1 LLTGRDVAVAALLGA
16 EEFGFSTGPL
26 ITLGCIMMRVCH
38 MNTCPVG
45 VATQDPE
52 LRKKFCG
59 KPEYVINF
67 FRFVAEELRQ
77 IMAELGFRTLDEMVG
92 HRERLDVREAV
103 ENWKAKGLDFS
114 KILYQPPVDE
124 KTPLRCT
131 EKQSD
136 DLAGALDHD
145 LIRQAKPAL
154 ERGERVVI
162 HTQIRNIHRT
172 VGAMLSHEISKRY
185 GERGLPDD
193 RITIHATGSAGQSFG
208 GFGAKGITFRITG
221 DANDYFG
228 KGLSGAKLIIRPPED
243 ATFIAEDNILIGN
256 VAFYGAVKG
265 EAYIRGRAGERFCV
279 RNSGVHTVVEGI
291 GDHGCEYM
299 TGGSVVV
306 LGPTGRN
313 FAAGMSGGIAFVFD
327 EAGDFIEN
335 RCNPEMVDFD
345 PLTNDDIANLCE
357 RLEKHLEYTG
367 SAVARRI
374 LHNWQNSVKKFIK
387 VIPVD
392 YKRALQRIAD
402 EKRTGE

>member
-1 LLTGRDVAVAALLGA
+1 
-16 EEFGFSTGPL
+16 
-26 ITLGCIMMRVCH
+26 M
-38 MNTCPVG
+38 
-45 VATQDPE
+45 
-52 LRKKFCG
+52 
-59 KPEYVINF
+59 
-67 FRFVAEELRQ
+67 
-77 IMAELGFRTLDEMVG
+77 DEMVG
-92 HRERLDVREAV
+92 HRELLDVREAV
-103 ENWKAKGLDFS
+103 ENWKTKGLDFS

-124 KTPLRCT
+124 NTPLRCT

-162 HTQIRNIHRT
+162 HAQVRNIHRT

-243 ATFIAEDNILIGN
+243 ATFIAEENILIGN
-256 VAFYGAVKG
+256 VAFYGATRG

-279 RNSGVHTVVEGI
+279 RNSGVHAVVEGI

-313 FAAGMSGGIAFVFD
+313 FAAGMSGGIAYVLD
-327 EAGDFIEN
+327 ETGDFIEN

-367 SAVARRI
+367 SAVARRL

>member
-1 LLTGRDVAVAALLGA
+1 
-16 EEFGFSTGPL
+16 
-26 ITLGCIMMRVCH
+26 MMRVCH
-38 MNTCPVG
+38 LNTCPVG

-77 IMAELGFRTLDEMVG
+77 IMAELGFRTMDEMVG
-92 HRERLDVREAV
+92 HRELLDVREAV

-114 KILYQPPVDE
+114 KILYQPVTE
-124 KTPLRCT
+124 ASTPMRCT
-131 EKQSD
+131 EKQSN
-136 DLAGALDHD
+136 DLADALDHE
-145 LIRQAKPAL
+145 LIRQSKPAL

-162 HTQIRNIHRT
+162 HTQVRNVHRA
-172 VGAMLSHEISKRY
+172 VGATLSYEISKRY
-185 GERGLPDD
+185 GERGLPAD

-208 GFGAKGITFRITG
+208 AFSAQGITFRVTG

-228 KGLSGAKLIIRPPED
+228 KGLSGAKLIIRPPEN
-243 ATFIAEDNILIGN
+243 ATFVAEENILIGN
-256 VAFYGAVKG
+256 VAFYGATRG
-265 EAYIRGRAGERFCV
+265 EAYIRGLAGERFCV
-279 RNSGVHTVVEGI
+279 RNSGVYAVVEGI

-299 TGGSVVV
+299 TGGRVIV

-313 FAAGMSGGIAFVFD
+313 FAAGMSGGIAYVLD

-345 PLTNDDIANLCE
+345 PLTNEDVAFLCE
-357 RLEKHLEYTG
+357 RLEKQVEYTG
-367 SAVARRI
+367 SAVAQR
-374 LHNWQNSVKKFIK
+374 LLDNWQDAVKKFVK